1 MAFIAFYLGEANR
14 QTDETR
20 KLANQSQ
27 HPTAVDIRTHALA
40 GCNPNI
46 TH

>member
-1 MAFIAFYLGEANR
+1 MSLVDLYLGKVSR

-20 KLANQSQ
+20 KSPNQSK
-27 HPTAVDIRTHALA
+27 HPTAVDIRNQALY
-40 GCNPNI
+40 GYNPNI

>member
-1 MAFIAFYLGEANR
+1 MALNALYFGKVNR

-20 KLANQSQ
+20 KPPNQSQ
-27 HPTAVDIRTHALA
+27 LPTTVDIRNQALY
-40 GCNPNI
+40 GYNPNI